1 MMGAWRCDG
10 RLILGFMLCGV
21 FTVCALVG
29 PFAAPYDPHTIALE
43 RALEGPSGEHPF
55 GTDALGRDLL
65 SRTLWGARLA
75 FVVCV
80 LGVGSGAA
88 CGTALGLWVGM
99 VGGTA
104 ERIVMRAV
112 DVLLAFPGFLLALAA
127 AAALGPGTENLIA
140 SVGFFSFPPFV
151 RVARAEARA
160 LVKEEFVAAARAY
173 GSPPSRIL
181 YRHILPNAIGPLLA
195 LASLRMAAAL
205 TAASG
210 LSFLGLGPP
219 LPTADWGAMLDE
231 GREYLWTAPRLVLVP
246 GAALFLSSIGF
257 YLLGEG
263 LSQPG
268 KDPGLEG
275 R

>member
-1 MMGAWRCDG
+1 MDGRRRDG
-10 RLILGFMLCGV
+10 RLTLGLILCGM
-21 FTVCALVG
+21 FALCAALG
-29 PFAAPYDPHTIALE
+29 PLAAPYDPHAIVLE
-43 RALEGPSGEHPF
+43 RALQGPSKEHVL

-80 LGVGSGAA
+80 LGVAGGAA

-99 VGGTA
+99 VGGIA
-104 ERIVMRAV
+104 ERIVLRAV

-127 AAALGPGTENLIA
+127 AAALGPGTENLIV

-151 RVARAEARA
+151 RVARAEASA
-160 LVKEEFVAAARAY
+160 LMREEFVAAARAY
-173 GSPPSRIL
+173 GAPLGRVL
-181 YRHILPNAIGPLLA
+181 WRHILPNAAGPLVA
-195 LASLRMAAAL
+195 LAALRMAAAL
-205 TAASG
+205 TTASG

-231 GREYLWTAPRLVLVP
+231 GRAYLWTAPRLVVVP

-263 LSQPG
+263 LSRPG
-268 KDPGLEG
+268 NDLASDG